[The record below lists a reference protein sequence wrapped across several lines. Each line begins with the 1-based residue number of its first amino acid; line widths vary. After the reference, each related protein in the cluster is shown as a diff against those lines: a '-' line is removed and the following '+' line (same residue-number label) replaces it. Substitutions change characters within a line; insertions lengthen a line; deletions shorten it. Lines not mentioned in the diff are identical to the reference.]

1 MAYLGKGRRE
11 DLFVLATELN
21 LKFDKSMTI
30 ATLKDLI
37 ISSEDYDEELT
48 KNIHSTIVEDRK
60 AREENLRIEEQK
72 EKLRIEEREEK
83 LRFEQLRLDEQ
94 KRKDEFELEKL
105 RIQTQSKL
113 GADTSKES
121 DTKFLVK
128 EVSKFIHRFDLKED
142 ISLYLKLFERQA
154 QRLNID
160 QENWVSHLLGLL
172 PTEVSHIIAREPDDK
187 ANSYE
192 HVKDLLLKRF
202 KLTPEKF
209 RQLFVTHQKASER
222 TWIDFYHELNT
233 YFNGWIDGLKIDTFN
248 KLSDLII
255 TDQLKRKTPF
265 EFKEYYLD
273 EWANMN
279 SPVQLAEKLEEFED
293 FKRTLKQ
300 KSSGPNVKKQEFR
313 FTEKNRRYESPGK
326 FEYNKKDKK
335 FPAST
340 NYNKHYEAPVTKY
353 ESVQRY
359 QDSAQ
364 KGYYNKN
371 YEKHS
376 NHNASKHA
384 QTNYSKS
391 QKFKEPPKET
401 CTLIVK
407 EGLRTKEIFFGK
419 VKITALIDSGST
431 VSLLRENTSRRIM
444 DPTKLSKNKML
455 LTGIGEAQVTTIGSF
470 EHEFKIDD
478 ENYSLT
484 WHVVPTDKLKF
495 EAVIGSDLL
504 EQASISFTKE
514 GVKFNKYENH
524 AQLMQISAEN
534 LQEELDLR
542 HVENRQIKKELEKL
556 IQDYKPEKTAST
568 DVTMRI
574 ILKDEEPVCQP
585 PRRLAF
591 TERQEVN
598 KQIEEW
604 LNEGIIRPSSA
615 EYASPIVMKLV
626 KDKFPLPIIEDV
638 LDTLQEAKVYST
650 LDLRN
655 GFFHVDVDED
665 CRKYT
670 SFIVPDGQFEFNK
683 VPFGLSTSP
692 GVFQRYVSSHIVES
706 GTIKPSPTKTLAVRK
721 FPEPTTIKQVQSFL
735 GLTGYFRKYIKDYSK
750 IAKPLSDLTRKENL
764 FVFGIQQKEAFEK
777 LKKIMSEGPIL
788 HLYKYGRKTELHT
801 DACKQGYGAILLQ
814 EAEDGKLHPVYY
826 MSKKTNTAEEK
837 YDSYELEVLAIINA
851 LKKFRVYLLGQPFK
865 IVTDCSA
872 FQKTMQKKELI
883 TRIARW
889 ALQLE
894 EFDYEIEHRAG
905 SRMKHV
911 DALSRYPV
919 MMVCNDTLTS
929 KLKNAQEE
937 DDNIQTL
944 KSLLEKQESE
954 EFLSEMVY
962 STTNKKT
969 GKKEGFLN
977 PISKESIP
985 LSTYHVDFIGPLPST
1000 NKSYQHIFTVV
1011 DAFTKFTWLYP
1022 VKTVSAESALEKLKQ
1037 QQKTFGNPIRI
1048 ISDRGSAF
1056 TSKLFNDY
1064 CDEEN
1069 IQHLQIAT
1077 GVPRGNGQVE
1087 RIHRTLIPVL
1097 TKLSLDDSTKWYKY
1111 VDRLQ
1116 RILNSTISRST
1127 KWTPFELLVGI
1138 KMRNKEDILIKDLLL
1153 EEMAKELLEQRE
1165 FLRNDAK
1172 RTSKPYSLKI
1182 ERRIT
1187 EEEKSFV
1194 IQRRIQTQSKLGAD
1208 TSKESDTKFLV
1219 KEVSKFIHRF
1229 DLKEDISLYLKL
1241 FERQAQR
1248 LNIDQENWVSHLL
1261 GLLPTEVSH
1270 IIAREPDDKANSYDH
1285 VKDLLLKRF
1294 KLTPEKFRQLFVTHQ
1309 KASERTWIDFYH
1321 ELNTYF
1327 NGWIDGLKIDTFN
1340 KLSDLIITDQ
1350 LKRKLLLNL
1359 KNIILMN
1366 GQI

>member
-30 ATLKDLI
+30 AALKDLI
-37 ISSEDYDEELT
+37 IGSENYDEELT

-60 AREENLRIEEQK
+60 AREENLRIEEQKEKLRIEEQK

-105 RIQTQSKL
+105 RIQL

-121 DTKFLVK
+121 DTKFFVK
-128 EVSKFIHRFDLKED
+128 KVSKFIHRFDLKED
-142 ISLYLKLFERQA
+142 IS
-154 QRLNID
+154 
-160 QENWVSHLLGLL
+160 LL

-209 RQLFVTHQKASER
+209 RQLFVTHQKAPER

-233 YFNGWIDGLKIDTFN
+233 YFNGWIDGLKIDTCK

-265 EFKEYYLD
+265 EFKKYYLD

-279 SPVQLAEKLEEFED
+279 SLVQLAEKLEEFED
-293 FKRTLKQ
+293 FKKTLKQ
-300 KSSGPNVKKQEFR
+300 KSSSPFVTKQEFR
-313 FTEKNRRYESPGK
+313 FTEKNRRYEAPGK
-326 FEYNKKDKK
+326 FEYNRKDKK

-340 NYNKHYEAPVTKY
+340 NYNKHYEAPVTQY

-376 NHNASKHA
+376 NHNSSKHA

-401 CTLIVK
+401 CTLVVK

-470 EHEFKIDD
+470 EHKFKIDD

-514 GVKFNKYENH
+514 GVKFHKYENH

-574 ILKDEEPVCQP
+574 ILKDEEPVCQH

-604 LNEGIIRPSSA
+604 LNEGIIRPSYS
-615 EYASPIVMKLV
+615 EFSSPIVMVKKKDGSSRMCIDYRKLNQKLV
-626 KDKFPLPIIEDV
+626 KDKFPLPIIKDV

-683 VPFGLSTSP
+683 VNF
-692 GVFQRYVSSHIVES
+692 
-706 GTIKPSPTKTLAVRK
+706 
-721 FPEPTTIKQVQSFL
+721 
-735 GLTGYFRKYIKDYSK
+735 
-750 IAKPLSDLTRKENL
+750 
-764 FVFGIQQKEAFEK
+764 
-777 LKKIMSEGPIL
+777 
-788 HLYKYGRKTELHT
+788 
-801 DACKQGYGAILLQ
+801 
-814 EAEDGKLHPVYY
+814 
-826 MSKKTNTAEEK
+826 
-837 YDSYELEVLAIINA
+837 
-851 LKKFRVYLLGQPFK
+851 
-865 IVTDCSA
+865 
-872 FQKTMQKKELI
+872 
-883 TRIARW
+883 
-889 ALQLE
+889 
-894 EFDYEIEHRAG
+894 
-905 SRMKHV
+905 
-911 DALSRYPV
+911 
-919 MMVCNDTLTS
+919 
-929 KLKNAQEE
+929 
-937 DDNIQTL
+937 
-944 KSLLEKQESE
+944 
-954 EFLSEMVY
+954 
-962 STTNKKT
+962 
-969 GKKEGFLN
+969 
-977 PISKESIP
+977 
-985 LSTYHVDFIGPLPST
+985 
-1000 NKSYQHIFTVV
+1000 
-1011 DAFTKFTWLYP
+1011 
-1022 VKTVSAESALEKLKQ
+1022 
-1037 QQKTFGNPIRI
+1037 
-1048 ISDRGSAF
+1048 
-1056 TSKLFNDY
+1056 
-1064 CDEEN
+1064 
-1069 IQHLQIAT
+1069 
-1077 GVPRGNGQVE
+1077 
-1087 RIHRTLIPVL
+1087 
-1097 TKLSLDDSTKWYKY
+1097 
-1111 VDRLQ
+1111 
-1116 RILNSTISRST
+1116 
-1127 KWTPFELLVGI
+1127 
-1138 KMRNKEDILIKDLLL
+1138 
-1153 EEMAKELLEQRE
+1153 
-1165 FLRNDAK
+1165 
-1172 RTSKPYSLKI
+1172 
-1182 ERRIT
+1182 
-1187 EEEKSFV
+1187 
-1194 IQRRIQTQSKLGAD
+1194 
-1208 TSKESDTKFLV
+1208 
-1219 KEVSKFIHRF
+1219 
-1229 DLKEDISLYLKL
+1229 
-1241 FERQAQR
+1241 
-1248 LNIDQENWVSHLL
+1248 
-1261 GLLPTEVSH
+1261 
-1270 IIAREPDDKANSYDH
+1270 
-1285 VKDLLLKRF
+1285 
-1294 KLTPEKFRQLFVTHQ
+1294 
-1309 KASERTWIDFYH
+1309 
-1321 ELNTYF
+1321 
-1327 NGWIDGLKIDTFN
+1327 
-1340 KLSDLIITDQ
+1340 
-1350 LKRKLLLNL
+1350 
-1359 KNIILMN
+1359 
-1366 GQI
+1366 